1 MKINNMSSEKI
12 QQLNKEIQS
21 LRQKLKQVKEEK
33 NTLHETH
40 IIYRGA
46 IENAK
51 GVPYMLNF
59 ERMAYDFF
67 GEGCL
72 KLLGVPGKEINI
84 ETYRSMIEE
93 IQIIDNPDNLS
104 VEEYSTMFLEG
115 KLPAYNIDAR
125 ILTPQGDKKWISD
138 DSVPIFNDKTGKIH
152 GCIGI
157 LQDITKRKNQE
168 LTSQALEKRY
178 RLLFELS
185 PTGIILEDDNG
196 IIVEVN
202 PAICQSL
209 QRTREE
215 LIGMD
220 ARELSLD
227 PLIKVEDNIRRILA
241 GEELH
246 HIEPTNIRDGSTCMM
261 ELHET
266 AINLPDGTRHILV
279 IAHDITERVQ
289 LENQLRHSQRMEAVG
304 RMAGGIAHDFNNLLT
319 IICGYCELTLLNMKE
334 SDPNL
339 KRVQLIN
346 EGGRRAEAM
355 TQQLLAFSRRQVLKQ
370 NIFDLNE
377 RIHDLTTLLE
387 RLIGANINLKL
398 NLCKEPALIKS
409 DAGQLDQVIMNLV
422 INARDAMPEG
432 GTLFI
437 SSRVSPN
444 DSSSGENTVKV
455 SSKQV
460 VCLSITDNGFGMD
473 DEVQKHIFEP
483 FFTTRAPGEGT
494 GLGLSTAYGIIKQS
508 GGYITVSS
516 ELNIGTTFDIYLPV
530 HGDETAPLSEEHTSL
545 KVDIHGSE
553 RILIAED
560 EQEVRNIISESLIRN
575 GYAVEI
581 AKDGFDAYEQINK
594 NNNPPDLLLTDVVM
608 RKMGGI
614 ELVSKLKEKY
624 PNLKVMYISGYA
636 NLPVTI
642 EKEIM
647 ILDNYLQ
654 KPFTP
659 IQLVQ
664 KVREILDKK

>member
-1 MKINNMSSEKI
+1 MSSEKI